1 MDENNCA
8 SIVVCLRDINGKR
21 TKLKFDYFTEAYM
34 YFYRCITRKEEE
46 EEILYVTIDG
56 ACVYSSITDGLIFY
70 EDLIGFFA

>member
-8 SIVVCLRDINGKR
+8 NIIVCLRDINGKR
-21 TKLKFDYFTEAYM
+21 TKHKFDYFTEAYM
-34 YFYRCITRKEEE
+34 YFYRCIQRKEEE
-46 EEILYVTIDG
+46 EEILYVTVDG